1 MYSVLLC
8 YSVRKRNV
16 LREKKKCP
24 PWERELYSVREETL
38 FKKIG
43 TIKIFQQL
51 SPSLFEDTP
60 LSIEEDAFLQSRRG
74 PSRGKSMPF
83 LRQERHVLECY
94 L

>member
-24 PWERELYSVREETL
+24 PWEKELYSVREETQINRTETV
-38 FKKIG
+38 KR
-43 TIKIFQQL
+43 FQQL
-51 SPSLFEDTP
+51 RPSLFEDTP

-74 PSRGKSMPF
+74 LSRGKNMP
-83 LRQERHVLECY
+83 LLGQERHVLECY

>member
-83 LRQERHVLECY
+83 LRKERHVLECY